1 MVEPEAH
8 RLECYRLEA
17 GAYVILVQGEGDT
30 VLVHSDWLDLS
41 ISLTEPWR

>member
-30 VLVHSDWLDLS
+30 VLVHSEWPDLS
-41 ISLTEPWR
+41 ISLAELWR